1 MNERKINK
9 GNFLKINKKRMGR
22 INMRH
27 IMIKILKMVLEGK
40 EGGEKEHKK

>member
-9 GNFLKINKKRMGR
+9 GNFLKINKKRMG
-22 INMRH
+22 H